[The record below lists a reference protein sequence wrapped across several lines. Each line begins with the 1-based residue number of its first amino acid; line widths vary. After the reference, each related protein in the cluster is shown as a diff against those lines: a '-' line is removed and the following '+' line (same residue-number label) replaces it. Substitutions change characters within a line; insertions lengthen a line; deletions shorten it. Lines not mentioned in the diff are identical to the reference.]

1 MSHEQLDQE
10 AEMPWGTADLLRCIA
25 AVLFVIATISMLM
38 HGGSL

>member
-1 MSHEQLDQE
+1 MNPEQMDQE
-10 AEMPWGTADLLRCIA
+10 AEMPWSAADLLRCIA